1 MKRVPIQFGNL
12 ATVLKLLGTMYRTP
26 AEALKEHISNAVD
39 EHLKAQQ
46 DQSACPE
53 CRVIV
58 ALGKERVVIEYPY
71 GMTEAEFKAV
81 LQRVADSAKAE
92 FDFAQIG
99 RLGIGLFSFFQVGKK
114 CTFISWKN
122 QNTEP
127 VKVTIKEG
135 SDNAEFEKVRKSEGL
150 SNPGIRITISSLR
163 FDPTY
168 KRGPLSKARLQ
179 KVFAEKF
186 NAYLRDGWLKI
197 EVREPEGAYE
207 IEPLKIELPAIGQ
220 GYENWFVSGN
230 PKRPISLELYFDPS
244 GKGVVAIRHAGV
256 TVVDNIKTLSAYGLE
271 ESVYTSG
278 HVMGFIDADFL
289 TPLPARA
296 GFEENDDWLS
306 FLVELDKIRFSIE
319 SEIEALRQEED
330 QKKLT
335 EIQKKAFELAREIL
349 DSDQFRDLE
358 LLIGEGERK
367 LPEPRI
373 PPNGFD
379 FIPASIRI
387 EPGKMGAIPL
397 KAVVPRIVPNKSVVN
412 ISINNPAIQVLPKRI
427 VIKGADAD
435 ENGVITIRVS
445 LFSKTKT
452 SVPAILTAKTEGLQ
466 AEARVRVAELTQIR
480 ELGEGRINYE
490 ERPFEEGPS
499 KHSRCISKILQI
511 NTLNPDYK
519 EQMQGSDQQKLF
531 YAALMIGKETLAFN
545 DKTERADEFLERL
558 LTFLFELRRK
568 SK

>member
-1 MKRVPIQFGNL
+1 MKKVPIKFGDL
-12 ATVLKLLGTMYRTP
+12 ATVLKLLGTLYRTP
-26 AEALKEHISNAVD
+26 ADALKEHVSNAVD

-46 DQSACPE
+46 LGKACPE
-53 CRVIV
+53 CRVVIT
-58 ALGKERVVIEYPY
+58 LEKDKVVIEYPY
-71 GMTEAEFKAV
+71 GMSEDEFQTA
-81 LQRVADSAKAE
+81 LQRVADSAKKD

-99 RLGIGLFSFFQVGKK
+99 RLGIGIFSFFQIGNKG
-114 CTFISWKN
+114 TFISQKN
-122 QNTEP
+122 QETEQ
-127 VKVTIKEG
+127 VKVIIREN
-135 SDNAEFEKVRKSEGL
+135 SDNAEFERVRKSESL
-150 SNPGIRITISSLR
+150 TAPGIRIIISGLR
-163 FDPTY
+163 FDPTQ
-168 KRGPLSKARLQ
+168 KRGPLSMPKLQ

-197 EVREPEGAYE
+197 KVCEPGETCE
-207 IEPLKIELPAIGQ
+207 IEPLKIELPPIGQ
-220 GYENWFVSGN
+220 GYENWYVGGN
-230 PKRPISLELYFDPS
+230 SKKPISLELYYDPS
-244 GKGVVAIRHAGV
+244 GKGIVAIRHAGV
-256 TVVDNIKTLSAYGLE
+256 TIVEDIKTLSAYGLE
-271 ESVYTSG
+271 ESVYAVG
-278 HVMGFIDADFL
+278 YVRGFIDANFL
-289 TPLPARA
+289 TPLPART
-296 GFEENDDWLS
+296 GFEEDQEWLS
-306 FLVELDKIRFSIE
+306 FLAELDKIRPSIE
-319 SEIEALRQEED
+319 SEVEMRRQEEA

-335 EIQKKAFELAREIL
+335 EIQKKAFELVREIL
-349 DSDQFRDLE
+349 DSDQFKDLE
-358 LLIGEGERK
+358 LLLGEPRK
-367 LPEPRI
+367 TPEPRL

-379 FIPASIRI
+379 FIPASVRI

-397 KAVVPRIVPNKSVVN
+397 KAVVPRIVPNESVVS
-412 ISINNPAIQVLPKRI
+412 ISIDNPAIQVLPKRI
-427 VIKGADAD
+427 VLKGADAD

-558 LTFLFELRRK
+558 LTFLFQLKRK

>member
-1 MKRVPIQFGNL
+1 
-12 ATVLKLLGTMYRTP
+12 MYRTP

-46 DQSACPE
+46 ASKACPE
-53 CRVIV
+53 CQVVV
-58 ALGKERVVIEYPY
+58 ALGKDKVVIEYPY

-92 FDFAQIG
+92 SDFAQIG

-207 IEPLKIELPAIGQ
+207 IEPLKIEFPAIGQ
-220 GYENWFVSGN
+220 GYEHWSVSGN
-230 PKRPISLELYFDPS
+230 PKRPIALELYYDPS

-256 TVVDNIKTLSAYGLE
+256 TIVDSVKDISAYGLE
-271 ESVYTSG
+271 ESIYASG
-278 HVMGFIDADFL
+278 YVAGFIDANFL

-296 GFEENDDWLS
+296 GFEENNEWLS
-306 FLVELDKIRFSIE
+306 FLAELDKIRPSIE

-358 LLIGEGERK
+358 LLCGEGERK
-367 LPEPRI
+367 TPEPRI

-397 KAVVPRIVPNKSVVN
+397 KAVVSRIVPNKSVVN

-427 VIKGADAD
+427 VLKGADAD

-452 SVPAILTAKTEGLQ
+452 SVPAILTAKTEGFQ
-466 AEARVRVAELTQIR
+466 AEARVRVAEPTQTR
-480 ELGEGRINYE
+480 EVGVEGINYE
-490 ERPFEEGPS
+490 ERAFEDGPS
-499 KHSRCISKILQI
+499 RHSRRVVKILQI
-511 NTLNPDYK
+511 NTRNPDYQQ
-519 EQMQGSDQQKLF
+519 EMQGTDQQKLV

-545 DKTERADEFLERL
+545 DKTARADEFLERL
-558 LTFLFELRRK
+558 LTFLFELKRK